1 MVKLFTKALQEF
13 LINRCGEIVFSE
25 VSPQYQTADRE
36 INQLCDEIKSL
47 LSEESQKLLLNL
59 NDRHNDRMTAAVNM
73 AYQKG
78 FAECLQLILYLTIPE
93 AEEFIKNI
101 SELDLFAK
109 TCAAGL
115 EKWSWLIIPAKIQSL
130 VISDCNRPVFIF

>member
-36 INQLCDEIKSL
+36 INQLGDEIKSL

-59 NDRHNDRMTAAVNM
+59 NDRHNDRMAAAVNA
-73 AYQKG
+73 AYEKG
-78 FAECLQLILYLTIPE
+78 FAECLQWIIYLSVLE
-93 AEEFIKNI
+93 QEGFIKNM
-101 SELDLFAK
+101 SGLD
-109 TCAAGL
+109 
-115 EKWSWLIIPAKIQSL
+115 
-130 VISDCNRPVFIF
+130 IFKHADERS